1 MVAKVMV
8 YFIYHSDY
16 QLDWPGHVFR
26 GDKFALIYEQ
36 LIVEGII
43 TEMKLLAPEPATE
56 DQVQL
61 VHSLGYLKRLKF
73 IARNNPEFGIR
84 ECEAPVSESVLK
96 AFYLAVGGT
105 ILACQKALE
114 TQSAAINLQGGFH
127 HAFPAHGEGF
137 CLLND
142 LAIAIRVLQ
151 KQALIQRAMIID
163 CDLHQGNGTAFIFKD
178 DPSVFTFSIHQENTY
193 PEKKKS
199 SLDIGLDDGAGDD
212 DYLNLLHMH
221 IPEIIAKHKPELII
235 CQSGVDPFE
244 DDRLGNLKL
253 TKSGLAERDRY
264 IFQTVRHAGIPLA
277 VTLGG
282 GYSTRM
288 QDMID
293 LHCQTARILKEI
305 FTPAHPPGFF
315 GDSGGK
321 S

>member
-1 MVAKVMV
+1 MV

-16 QLDWPGHVFR
+16 QLDWPNHVFR
-26 GDKFALIYEQ
+26 GEKFALIYEQ
-36 LIVEGII
+36 LIGEGII
-43 TEMKLLAPEPATE
+43 NEINLLAPEPATQ

-61 VHSLGYLKRLKF
+61 VHRSAYLERLKF
-73 IARNNPEFGIR
+73 IARHNPELGRR
-84 ECEAPVSESVLK
+84 ECEVPVSESVLK

-114 TQSAAINLQGGFH
+114 THSAAINLQGGFH

-142 LAIAIRVLQ
+142 LAIAVRVLQ

-163 CDLHQGNGTAFIFKD
+163 CDLHQGNGTAFIFKG

-193 PEKKKS
+193 PKKEKS
-199 SLDIGLDDGAGDD
+199 RLDIGLDDGTGDD

-221 IPEIIAKHKPELII
+221 IPEIIGKHRPELII

-244 DDRLGNLKL
+244 DDQLGNLRL
-253 TKSGLAERDRY
+253 TKWGLAERDRY
-264 IFQTVRHAGIPLA
+264 IFQTVRQAGIPLA

-282 GYSTRM
+282 GYPTRM

-293 LHCQTARILKEI
+293 LHCQTARILKE
-305 FTPAHPPGFF
+305 FFAPA
-315 GDSGGK
+315 
-321 S
+321 